1 MREIDAEYA
10 LRSLGIEALAIC
22 NDAGFEMVTITA
34 IPSDGDCDDD
44 YYKVVYHVDN
54 RNVSVTTSYDREVTN
69 DDTAAAQEAGDRA
82 WRP

>member
-22 NDAGFEMVTITA
+22 NEAGFEMVTITA
-34 IPSDGDCDDD
+34 IPSDGVCDDD
-44 YYKVVYHVDN
+44 YYKVVYHTDD
-54 RNVSVTTSYDREVTN
+54 RNVSVTASYDREVRN
-69 DDTAAAQEAGDRA
+69 DDAGDAQGAGDRA